1 MSNEKM
7 QKIKSFLRR
16 VLVGILTVVKFEKV
30 TGKDDP
36 MATVKRINNMKRIAV
51 IVGFLIVALVTAI
64 LLLDGPCSGEPEH
77 ESVDIPGNVIDLT
90 PGNPSPSPEVATSIE
105 LTQKDGYENI
115 PFHTNNMLPGDSK
128 TQYYCVRITHS
139 SPQHV
144 RFGINLD
151 AAQKLSNVFRVRIE
165 NLIPESEDK
174 LLYDGLMKDCTAVD
188 LTVEACDLTVTLV
201 YYRITVYTNGA
212 EVGNEYAGESLIAD
226 FSWQLQ

>member
-1 MSNEKM
+1 MSNGKM

-77 ESVDIPGNVIDLT
+77 ESVDIPGNVIDFT

-128 TQYYCVRITHS
+128 AQYYCVSVSHDS
-139 SPQHV
+139 AQNV
-144 RFGINLD
+144 RFYINAD
-151 AAQKLSNVFRVRIE
+151 KAQRPLNVFRVRVE
-165 NLIPESEDK
+165 QLVPDAQDK
-174 LLYDGLMKDCTAVD
+174 VLYDGLMKDCASVTVSVAASSKAAV
-188 LTVEACDLTVTLV
+188 LI

-212 EVGNEYAGESLIAD
+212 EVGNEYAGESFTAD